1 MTDDSKDI
9 IEQEL
14 NKAINFLGQNK
25 FSDAESICNEIV
37 KENENSDAYHILSS
51 IKLYQQ
57 KFHESINLVNKSIE
71 INNENPGYYVT
82 LGCAFSASKD
92 YVNSITAFKK
102 SINLN
107 DKTAQVHF
115 YLGESYRKLKKY
127 NDAIASFY
135 RSIELSP
142 DHVAAYMLLG
152 LVYQEKK
159 QFDLS
164 IQSFKKCIEIMPDY
178 AEAHLNLGLC
188 YLLIGDYENGWRE
201 YEWRKKLIKVPNANL
216 NKEWTG
222 QSLDN
227 KTLLILEEGNEN
239 LIQFVRFAKELHKDN
254 CKIILQCSDS
264 SMELMGRQKWINEVV
279 AADNFPEHDYHV
291 HIGSLMKVLQC
302 NPNNLAHEFPYIE
315 SSNNEENSIEKEK
328 LNIGVVLETNRNSN
342 AHDDESIPADK
353 ISNIFNETHN
363 IICLDEYIKKENLP
377 SIYNKIFDYTN
388 LDELS
393 GLISN
398 LDLVITVDHIVA
410 HVAGALNI
418 NTILMLPCVPNWRWE
433 ITHRRTTPWY
443 KSVTILRQETPGNWE
458 SVVKKVK
465 EKIKRNSYV

>member
-1 MTDDSKDI
+1 MTEDSKDI

-25 FSDAESICNEIV
+25 FSEAESICKEIV
-37 KENENSDAYHILSS
+37 KENENPDAYHILSS
-51 IKLYQQ
+51 IKLYHQE
-57 KFHESINLVNKSIE
+57 FHESINLVNKSIE

-92 YVNSITAFKK
+92 YVNSIAAFKK

-115 YLGESYRKLKKY
+115 YLGESYRKIKKY

-135 RSIELSP
+135 YSIELSP

-201 YEWRKKLIKVPNANL
+201 YEWRKKLIKMPSDNL

-227 KTLLILEEGNEN
+227 KTLLILEEGDHN
-239 LIQFVRFAKELHKDN
+239 LIHFIRIARELHKDN
-254 CKIILQCSDS
+254 CKIILQCSNEAI
-264 SMELMGRQKWINEVV
+264 ELMGNQKWIHEVV
-279 AADNFPEHDYHV
+279 TADNFPEHNYHV
-291 HIGSLMKVLQC
+291 HIGSLMKVLEY
-302 NPNNLAHEFPYIE
+302 NPNNVLQNFPYIE
-315 SSNNEENSIEKEK
+315 SSKNKQECIEKSK
-328 LNIGVVLETNRNSN
+328 LNIGVVLETDRESN
-342 AHDDESIPADK
+342 AHDDESINTDI
-353 ISNIFNETHN
+353 ISNIFNENHN
-363 IICLDEYIKKENLP
+363 IICLDEYVKDKNLP
-377 SIYNKIFDYTN
+377 NIYNKNFNYSNFDK
-388 LDELS
+388 LS
-393 GLISN
+393 SLISD
-398 LDLVITVDHIVA
+398 LDLVVAVDHIVA
-410 HVAGALNI
+410 HIAGALNI

-433 ITHRRTTPWY
+433 ITHRHTSPWY
-443 KSVTILRQETPGNWE
+443 KSVTIYRQETPGDWG

-465 EKIKRNSYV
+465 EKIQGKNYV

>member
-57 KFHESINLVNKSIE
+57 EFHESINLVNKSIE

-92 YVNSITAFKK
+92 YINSITAFKK

-115 YLGESYRKLKKY
+115 YLGESYRKIKKY

-152 LVYQEKK
+152 IVYEEKK

-164 IQSFKKCIEIMPDY
+164 IQSFKKCIDIMPDY

-201 YEWRKKLIKVPNANL
+201 YEWRKKLFKTSNDSL

-227 KTLLILEEGNEN
+227 KTLLILEEGDEN
-239 LIQFVRFAKELHKDN
+239 LIQFIRFARELHKDN
-254 CKIILQCSDS
+254 CKIILQCSDA

-279 AADNFPEHDYHV
+279 AVNNFPEHDYHV

-302 NPNNLAHEFPYIE
+302 NPNNISHEFPYIE
-315 SSNNEENSIEKEK
+315 TRKKQQEDIVKGK
-328 LNIGVVLETNRNSN
+328 LNIGLVLETSRISN
-342 AHDDESIPADK
+342 AHDDESIDTEI
-353 ISNIFNETHN
+353 ISNVFNVTHN

-377 SIYNKIFDYTN
+377 SIYNKFFDYAN

-393 GLISN
+393 SLISN
-398 LDLVITVDHIVA
+398 LDLVVTVDHTVA
-410 HVAGALNI
+410 HIAGALNI

-433 ITHRRTTPWY
+433 ITHRHTTPWY
-443 KSVTILRQETPGNWE
+443 NSVTIYRQETPGNWE
-458 SVVKKVK
+458 SVANKVK
-465 EKIKRNSYV
+465 EKLKENNHV